1 MIRWESESSVG
12 VIWVSFVCERV
23 AGGRVRR
30 RGRSGSYMDSKME
43 KTVGAEGSS
52 FVRKR
57 IVRIHFGDADATD
70 SSSSDEGS
78 GAARRIKRQVF
89 EIRVAVPS
97 APPTGKAERKRS
109 AVKRRGAPA
118 AAEPSER
125 RRFRGVRMRPWGRWA
140 AEIRDPHK
148 GKRVWLGT
156 FDTAEE
162 AATVYD
168 MAAVRLK
175 GSKAVTNFPIEVPTS
190 AKNKDGPSPEPWCSP
205 KSVLRYS
212 DEPSPFDCFADAAL
226 DLSFGFDDNDA
237 SFSFQSDFWHPPP
250 MRWEA
255 ELGDF
260 NSAVIY

>member
-1 MIRWESESSVG
+1 MDLEMKEAV
-12 VIWVSFVCERV
+12 V
-23 AGGRVRR
+23 AV
-30 RGRSGSYMDSKME
+30 E

-52 FVRKR
+52 FVRKQL
-57 IVRIHFGDADATD
+57 VRIHFGDPDATD

-97 APPTGKAERKRS
+97 APPKRKAERKRS
-109 AVKRRGAPA
+109 AAKRGGAPA

-125 RRFRGVRMRPWGRWA
+125 RRFRGVRRRPWGRWA
-140 AEIRDPHK
+140 AEIRDPHQQ
-148 GKRVWLGT
+148 KRLWLGT
-156 FDTAEE
+156 FDTAEA

-175 GSKAVTNFPIEVPTS
+175 GSKAVTNFPIEVLTA
-190 AKNKDGPSPEPWCSP
+190 AKNKNGPSPEPRCSP

-212 DEPSPFDCFADAAL
+212 DEPSPFDCFAEAPL
-226 DLSFGFDDNDA
+226 DLSFGFDADDA
-237 SFSFQSDFWHPPP
+237 SFSFPSDFWHPPP

-260 NSAVIY
+260 NADDIY